1 MKSKIEETQPADLLS
16 EVING
21 LSKSQKSLPS
31 KLFYDE
37 KGSILFDEICT
48 LKEYYL
54 TRTETKIMSD
64 NIEEIASYIGDECV
78 LVELGSGSSIKIR
91 FLIDNLPTLA
101 AYIPVDISSNHLL
114 NSTDDLKSDH
124 PDLVVYPLIADY
136 TKYFSLPDISVS
148 YKSIDAFYPGST
160 IGNFTPKD
168 AKAFLKRIVKTCG
181 RNSSLLIGVDLKKD
195 TEILNAAY
203 NDKKG
208 VTAEFNL
215 NILNH
220 INKTLNANFDLS
232 NFEHC
237 AYYSEENNRIEMHL
251 ISKTNHDV
259 RINNH
264 RIKINGD
271 ESILTEYSYKYS
283 TDEFSKLVEG
293 IYNVE
298 KIWVDDQK
306 LFSVQFLR
314 AI

>member
-1 MKSKIEETQPADLLS
+1 MKSKIEKAQPADLLS

-37 KGSILFDEICT
+37 EGSKLFDEICE
-48 LKEYYL
+48 LEEYYL
-54 TRTETKIMSD
+54 TRTETKIMND
-64 NIEEIASYIGDECV
+64 NIEEMASHIGDECV

-124 PDLVVYPLIADY
+124 HDLVVYPLIADY

-220 INKTLNANFDLS
+220 INKTLNADFDLS
-232 NFEHC
+232 KFEHC

-251 ISKTNHDV
+251 ISKTNQNIHINKHGI
-259 RINNH
+259 RID
-264 RIKINGD
+264 KD

-283 TDEFSKLVEG
+283 TEEFAKLVNG
-293 IYNVE
+293 IYNVQ
-298 KIWVDDQK
+298 KIWIDNQK

-314 AI
+314 AV